1 MTKVNISLSATPVTR
16 LRISLFLLV
25 AVLAVFWPVQDHGFV
40 NFDDGTYICNNT
52 QVRNGL
58 TWHGVAWAF
67 TTTHANFWHP
77 LTWLSH
83 MLDCELYGLNPAGH
97 HLTNLLLHMANALL
111 LFLVFHRMTRAVWK
125 SAVVAALFALHPLHV
140 ESVAWASERKDVLS
154 TLFWI
159 LTMGAYASYVEA
171 PGAKR
176 YLLVLVCFVLGL
188 MAKPMLVT
196 LPFVLLLLDYWP
208 LGRWTLKPLA
218 HAHPPQVED
227 LSHVNDQGKRVIHLL
242 VEKGPLLV
250 VAVAFSIVAFLAQE
264 HGGATKSFAS
274 FPMEVRVANALLSY
288 MGYMGKM
295 LWPKNLAVFY
305 PHPGSTLT
313 MWQAGLAGLLLAAL
327 SVSTIRLA
335 KKRPY
340 LPVGW
345 LWFLSTFVPVIGLV
359 QVGDHGMADRYT
371 YVPLIGLFIVMA
383 WGLPDMLAT
392 WPHRRAAL
400 ATLTA
405 GLIAALMIC
414 SRLQIRYWQD
424 SITLFQHALCVAP
437 DNPLAHTNL
446 GVAFAG
452 QGEIEKAI
460 WHYGEALRIEP
471 NYLEAR
477 INLGGALAGQGDFD
491 EAIGHYLEALR
502 IKPNFADAHYNLGNA
517 LARQGNLHKAV
528 AHYSESLCIK
538 PDDAEA
544 HNNLGITLAA
554 QHKTAEAIAHF
565 QKALQ
570 IRPDFQEA
578 RHNLAMASRE
588 VNRPAK
594 ASSQEANPLSCH
606 GTGLSL
612 SLEKKA
618 KQF

>member
-1 MTKVNISLSATPVTR
+1 MTHMTEINVPSSARPATR
-16 LRISLFLLV
+16 LGISLFLLV
-25 AVLAVFWPVQDHGFV
+25 AVLAVFWPLQDHGFV
-40 NFDDGTYICNNT
+40 NFDDSTYICNNS

-58 TWHGVAWAF
+58 TWHGLVWAV

-97 HLTNLLLHMANALL
+97 HLTNLLVHMANALL
-111 LFLVFHRMTRAVWK
+111 LFLVFHRMTHAVWK
-125 SAVVAALFALHPLHV
+125 SAFVAALFALHPLHV

-208 LGRWTLKPLA
+208 LGRWPFKPLA

-227 LSHVNDQGKRVIHLL
+227 LNHANDQGKRVTHLL

-250 VAVAFSIVAFLAQE
+250 FAVGFSIVAFLAQE

-288 MGYMGKM
+288 VGYMGKM

-305 PHPGSTLT
+305 PHPGSTVTL
-313 MWQAGLAGLLLAAL
+313 WQSVPAGLLLAAL
-327 SVSTIRLA
+327 SVLTIRLA
-335 KKRPY
+335 KGQPY
-340 LPVGW
+340 LAVGW
-345 LWFLSTFVPVIGLV
+345 LWYLGTLLPVIGLV
-359 QVGDHGMADRYT
+359 QVGDHAMADRYT

-383 WGLPDMLAT
+383 WGLPDILAR
-392 WPHRRAAL
+392 WPYRRAAL
-400 ATLTA
+400 ATLIA
-405 GLIAALMIC
+405 GLVAALMIC
-414 SRLQIRYWQD
+414 SRLQVRYWQD

-437 DNPLAHTNL
+437 DNPPAHTNL

-452 QGEIEKAI
+452 QGEVEKAI
-460 WHYGEALRIEP
+460 WHYAEALRIEP

-477 INLGGALAGQGDFD
+477 INLGGALAGQGKLE
-491 EAIGHYLEALR
+491 EAIAHYLEALR
-502 IKPNFADAHYNLGNA
+502 IKPDFADAHYNLGNA
-517 LARQGNLHKAV
+517 LSRRGRLADAI
-528 AHYSESLCIK
+528 AHYSEAVRIK

-544 HNNLGITLAA
+544 HNNLGIALASRER
-554 QHKTAEAIAHF
+554 TADAVVHFHEA
-565 QKALQ
+565 LR
-570 IRPDFQEA
+570 IRPDFAEA
-578 RHNLAMASRE
+578 RHNETLALQKQKAG
-588 VNRPAK
+588 RPAK
-594 ASSQEANPLSCH
+594 ASY
-606 GTGLSL
+606 
-612 SLEKKA
+612 
-618 KQF
+618 

>member
-1 MTKVNISLSATPVTR
+1 MTKVHISLSATPVTR

-40 NFDDGTYICNNT
+40 NFDDGTYICNNS

-58 TWHGVAWAF
+58 TWRGVAWAF

-111 LFLVFHRMTRAVWK
+111 LFLVFHRMTHAVWK
-125 SAVVAALFALHPLHV
+125 SAFVAALFALHPLHV

-159 LTMGAYASYVEA
+159 LTMGTYASYVKA
-171 PGAKR
+171 PGLKR

-208 LGRWTLKPLA
+208 LGRWPFKLLA
-218 HAHPPQVED
+218 HAQPPQIEHLD
-227 LSHVNDQGKRVIHLL
+227 HVNDQGKRVTHLL

-250 VAVAFSIVAFLAQE
+250 LAVVFSIVAFLAQE

-288 MGYMGKM
+288 VGYMGKM

-305 PHPGSTLT
+305 PHPGITVT
-313 MWQAGLAGLLLAAL
+313 MWQAAPAGLLLVAL
-327 SVSTIRLA
+327 SILTIRLA
-335 KKRPY
+335 KGHPY

-345 LWFLSTFVPVIGLV
+345 LWYLGTLVPVIGLV
-359 QVGDHGMADRYT
+359 QVGDHAMADRYT

-383 WGLPDMLAT
+383 WGLPDILAK
-392 WPHRRAAL
+392 WPHRRAAI

-405 GLIAALMIC
+405 GLLAALMIC
-414 SRLQIRYWQD
+414 SRLQVRYWQD

-437 DNPLAHTNL
+437 DNPPAHTNL

-452 QGEIEKAI
+452 QGEAEKAI
-460 WHYGEALRIEP
+460 WHYAEALRIEP

-477 INLGGALAGQGDFD
+477 INLGGALAGQGKLE
-491 EAIGHYLEALR
+491 EAIAHYLEALR
-502 IKPNFADAHYNLGNA
+502 IKPDFADAHYNMGNA
-517 LARQGNLHKAV
+517 LARRGRLADAI
-528 AHYSESLCIK
+528 AHYSEAVRIK

-544 HNNLGITLAA
+544 HNNLGIALASRER
-554 QHKTAEAIAHF
+554 TADAVVHFHEA
-565 QKALQ
+565 LR
-570 IRPDFQEA
+570 IRPGFAEA
-578 RHNLAMASRE
+578 RHNLTLALQKQKAGS
-588 VNRPAK
+588 PAK
-594 ASSQEANPLSCH
+594 ASY
-606 GTGLSL
+606 
-612 SLEKKA
+612 
-618 KQF
+618 